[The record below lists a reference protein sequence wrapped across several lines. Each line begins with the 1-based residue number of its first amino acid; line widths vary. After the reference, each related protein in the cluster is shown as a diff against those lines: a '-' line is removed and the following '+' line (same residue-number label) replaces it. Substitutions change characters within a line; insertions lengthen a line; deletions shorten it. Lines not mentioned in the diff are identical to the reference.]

1 MPLCLV
7 DLVQLAGGRLR
18 LAAMPPLEGELT
30 IVQRI
35 VLEPTLAGPGDV
47 FWCLGT
53 GGCDAELAFLN
64 GAVGIVGAASC
75 EPWPGRFCLEVDDPI
90 EALRRLVKALGRGI
104 LMGAELSLPSGNLS
118 GTESFA
124 DPPELK
130 VLQLCGSIPGA
141 IYRPSCD
148 TRAESQSSR
157 RCRRRAA

>member
-18 LAAMPPLEGELT
+18 LAAMPPLDGELT
-30 IVQRI
+30 IVRRI
-35 VLEPTLAGPGDV
+35 VFEPALAGPGDL

-64 GAVGIVGAASC
+64 GALGIVGVGSC
-75 EPWPGRFCLEVDDPI
+75 EPWPGRFCLQVDDPI
-90 EALRRLVKALGRGI
+90 AALRRLVEALNHGF
-104 LMGAELSLPSGNLS
+104 LDDAELGLQEAKRP

-124 DPPELK
+124 EAPELK
-130 VLQLCGSIPGA
+130 VLQLCGSTPGA
-141 IYRPSCD
+141 IYRPTCD
-148 TRAESQSSR
+148 ARSESQSSR